1 MVRHKFG
8 SALSRLDVTL
18 HLRLWWHNLLRHF
31 LMNHVL
37 IWCQTIR
44 KSRFWSLIM
53 LVHIQNINNIVLL
66 LDIFER
72 RTLECFMF
80 IPRIFLC
87 GNFLL
92 IYMTYFLFYLIERT
106 MRLHHL
112 SLFIF
117 WNNEIWK
124 LQTLSRCINRIIQ
137 ILWESS
143 SHGWF

>member
-1 MVRHKFG
+1 
-8 SALSRLDVTL
+8 
-18 HLRLWWHNLLRHF
+18 
-31 LMNHVL
+31 
-37 IWCQTIR
+37 
-44 KSRFWSLIM
+44 M

-117 WNNEIWK
+117 WNNEI
-124 LQTLSRCINRIIQ
+124 
-137 ILWESS
+137 
-143 SHGWF
+143 